1 MAITGFAVNLQV
13 RVVWY
18 LVVEGPEMSKKT
30 VKLDPADGLIVGEV
44 GPWATEKHNRLRRYI
59 QAAHGARAKFLPPR
73 GTGGASYIELYS
85 GAGRSL
91 IKDTSQIIDG
101 SAVAAFKA
109 AHASGHR
116 FSEMHLSDLDERN
129 SSALAKRI
137 SALGG
142 AATSYFGQATVVVD
156 QVVKA
161 INPRGLHLA
170 FLDPF
175 NLAQLP
181 FSIIERMLRVHR
193 MDMIIH
199 VSLQDLQRNL
209 DDYLRVGDATLD
221 NFAPGW
227 RNAINVRQSIAP
239 LRAALVEYWLA
250 AVRSLGTHPATGI
263 PLIVGEK
270 NQRLYWLVFL
280 SSNPL
285 GQKLW
290 NDVQNLNGQGT
301 LF

>member
-1 MAITGFAVNLQV
+1 MA
-13 RVVWY
+13 
-18 LVVEGPEMSKKT
+18 KKT
-30 VKLDPADGLIVGEV
+30 IKHDPDDGLIVSEV
-44 GPWATEKHNRLRRYI
+44 GPWATEKHDRLRKYI
-59 QAAHGARAKFLPPR
+59 QASHGARAKFLRPN

-91 IKDTSQIIDG
+91 ITGTNQVIDG
-101 SAVAAFKA
+101 SAVVAFKA
-109 AHASGHR
+109 GRASGHP
-116 FSEMHLSDLDERN
+116 FSEMHLSDLEATN
-129 SSALAKRI
+129 SSALARRI

-142 AATSYFGQATVVVD
+142 SATSYVGDANIVVN
-156 QVVKA
+156 QVMNA
-161 INPRGLHLA
+161 INRRGLHLA

-181 FSIIERMLRVHR
+181 FSIIERMLRVQR

-209 DDYLRVGDATLD
+209 DEYSRVGGTLD
-221 NFAPGW
+221 IFAPGW
-227 RNAINVRQSIAP
+227 RDVVDERQSMAA
-239 LRAALVEYWLA
+239 LRAALIEYWLKSI
-250 AVRSLGTHPATGI
+250 RSLGTHPATGI

-290 NDVQNLNGQGT
+290 NDVQNLSGQGS

>member
-1 MAITGFAVNLQV
+1 
-13 RVVWY
+13 VV
-18 LVVEGPEMSKKT
+18 
-30 VKLDPADGLIVGEV
+30 
-44 GPWATEKHNRLRRYI
+44 
-59 QAAHGARAKFLPPR
+59 
-73 GTGGASYIELYS
+73 
-85 GAGRSL
+85 
-91 IKDTSQIIDG
+91 
-101 SAVAAFKA
+101 AFKA
-109 AHASGHR
+109 GRTSGHP
-116 FSEMHLSDLDERN
+116 FSEMHLSDLEAQN
-129 SSALAKRI
+129 STALAQRI
-137 SALGG
+137 KALGG
-142 AATSYFGQATVVVD
+142 AATSYVGDANIIVD
-156 QVVKA
+156 KVMNA
-161 INPRGLHLA
+161 INPYGLHLA

-181 FSIIERMLRVHR
+181 FSIIERMLRVQR

-209 DDYLRVGDATLD
+209 DEYSRDGDPTLD

-227 RNAINVRQSIAP
+227 RRAIDVRQSMAA
-239 LRAALVEYWLA
+239 LRAALIEYWLGTI
-250 AVRSLGTHPATGI
+250 RSLGTHPATGI

-290 NDVQNLNGQGT
+290 NDVQNLSGQGT

>member
-1 MAITGFAVNLQV
+1 
-13 RVVWY
+13 
-18 LVVEGPEMSKKT
+18 MSKKPI
-30 VKLDPADGLIVGEV
+30 KLDPTDSLVVGEV
-44 GPWATEKHNRLRRYI
+44 GPWAAEKHDRLRKYI
-59 QAAHGARAKFLPPR
+59 QASHGARAKFLRPV

-91 IKDTSQIIDG
+91 ITGTNQIIDG
-101 SAVAAFKA
+101 SAVVAFKA
-109 AHASGHR
+109 GRDSGHQ
-116 FSEMHLSDLDERN
+116 FSEMHLSDLEAEN
-129 SSALAKRI
+129 SSALAQRI
-137 SALGG
+137 KALGG
-142 AATSYFGQATVVVD
+142 LATSYVGNADIVVD
-156 QVVKA
+156 QVMNA

-181 FSIIERMLRVHR
+181 FSIIERMLRVQR

-209 DDYLRVGDATLD
+209 DEYSRVGDPTLD
-221 NFAPGW
+221 NFSPGW
-227 RNAINVRQSIAP
+227 RSAVDVRQSMAA
-239 LRAALVEYWLA
+239 LRAALLEYWLGA
-250 AVRSLGTHPATGI
+250 IRSLGTHPATGI

-270 NQRLYWLVFL
+270 NQRLYWLVFI

-290 NDVQNLNGQGT
+290 NDVQNLRGQGS

>member
-1 MAITGFAVNLQV
+1 
-13 RVVWY
+13 
-18 LVVEGPEMSKKT
+18 MSKRPI
-30 VKLDPADGLIVGEV
+30 KLDPADGLIVGEV
-44 GPWATEKHNRLRRYI
+44 GPWAKEKHDRLRRYI
-59 QAAHGARAKFLPPR
+59 QASHGARAKFLPPA

-85 GAGRSL
+85 GSGRSL

-101 SAVAAFKA
+101 SALAAYKA
-109 AHASGHR
+109 AHASGDR
-116 FSEMHLSDLDERN
+116 FSELHLSDLEEQN
-129 SSALAKRI
+129 SIALSQRI
-137 SALGG
+137 KVLGG
-142 AATSYFGQATVVVD
+142 AATSYVGAAEVIVDEVIGVV
-156 QVVKA
+156 
-161 INPRGLHLA
+161 NPRGLHLA
-170 FLDPF
+170 FLDPY

-181 FSIIERMLRVHR
+181 FSIIEKMLKVQR

-209 DDYLRVGDATLD
+209 DEYSRVGDLTLD

-227 RNAINVRQSIAP
+227 RDTINVRQSIAP

-250 AVRSLGTHPATGI
+250 AIRSLGTHPATGI

-285 GQKLW
+285 GQRLW
-290 NDVQNLNGQGT
+290 NDVQNLTGQGS
-301 LF
+301 LDL